1 MFCYNKINVC
11 RCATQHE
18 IFSPHQGDCHWISQ
32 CALLYAALRNL
43 AISRSSLVAL
53 SSSLR
58 LPHSSVALS
67 GAGTASADYRGSVAL
82 SGAGTAS
89 ADYRGYVV
97 WGYVEK
103 AITWSG
109 TRPGSCK
116 LALVSTF
123 TVPQFHH
130 WHVCRDLSQKVPFT
144 FPSKVLFMIA
154 HVNKTDLI
162 FILSSTV
169 VRWCELMQLTL

>member
-1 MFCYNKINVC
+1 M
-11 RCATQHE
+11 
-18 IFSPHQGDCHWISQ
+18 ISQ

-89 ADYRGYVV
+89 ADYRGSVALSGAGTASTDYRGYVV

-109 TRPGSCK
+109 TRPGRCK
-116 LALVSTF
+116 LAFVSTF

-130 WHVCRDLSQKVPFT
+130 WHFCRDLSQKVPFT